1 MNKYKALKNQ
11 AFACGEFSI
20 VPIRGQDRYDIM
32 KWRNEQQYHLR
43 QNEVLTKEKQDFY
56 FNTIIAKLFEEDKPE
71 QVLFSY
77 LKDGKCIGYG
87 GLVHIN
93 WIDRHA
99 EVSFIMKT
107 SLEEE
112 FFGFNWTKFL
122 NLIEQVATELGLHKI
137 FTYAFDLRPH
147 LYSALESNNYR
158 REAILK
164 EHCFFE
170 GKYIDVLI
178 HSKIFER
185 TSLRRINKKD
195 IDITFQWVN
204 DPNIRS
210 FSFNKDNV
218 ERKSHKQWF
227 YSKLNST
234 DCEYY
239 ILDFNGEPA
248 GSIRFDIDAM
258 NEAKINYL
266 IDPKFT
272 GRGLGTEIL
281 KKGIT
286 LIKDNR
292 PDIKKVFGYV
302 LESNRASVRIFEKL
316 NFDLIEENG
325 VELKYEKEIR

>member
-1 MNKYKALKNQ
+1 
-11 AFACGEFSI
+11 
-20 VPIRGQDRYDIM
+20 
-32 KWRNEQQYHLR
+32 
-43 QNEVLTKEKQDFY
+43 
-56 FNTIIAKLFEEDKPE
+56 
-71 QVLFSY
+71 
-77 LKDGKCIGYG
+77 
-87 GLVHIN
+87 
-93 WIDRHA
+93 
-99 EVSFIMKT
+99 
-107 SLEEE
+107 
-112 FFGFNWTKFL
+112 
-122 NLIEQVATELGLHKI
+122 
-137 FTYAFDLRPH
+137 
-147 LYSALESNNYR
+147 
-158 REAILK
+158 
-164 EHCFFE
+164 
-170 GKYIDVLI
+170 
-178 HSKIFER
+178 
-185 TSLRRINKKD
+185 
-195 IDITFQWVN
+195 
-204 DPNIRS
+204 
-210 FSFNKDNV
+210 V